1 MKLEPKTVKL
11 ERYNNNTLESII
23 RMEVFY
29 KNADDLSRLLLS
41 KKISEINPI
50 ELYNVIKK
58 IFDIKLDKNDYL
70 KILSIK
76 NDKHYNKIIRSKQL
90 CLI

>member
-23 RMEVFY
+23 RMEVFC

-50 ELYNVIKK
+50 RVV
-58 IFDIKLDKNDYL
+58 
-70 KILSIK
+70 
-76 NDKHYNKIIRSKQL
+76 
-90 CLI
+90 

>member
-29 KNADDLSRLLLS
+29 KNADDLSW
-41 KKISEINPI
+41 
-50 ELYNVIKK
+50 VG
-58 IFDIKLDKNDYL
+58 FF
-70 KILSIK
+70 
-76 NDKHYNKIIRSKQL
+76 
-90 CLI
+90 

>member
-23 RMEVFY
+23 RMEVY
-29 KNADDLSRLLLS
+29 CKNAYDLRRLLLS

-58 IFDIKLDKNDYL
+58 YL
-70 KILSIK
+70 IL
-76 NDKHYNKIIRSKQL
+76 N
-90 CLI
+90 